1 MNINLLLL
9 TSNHCNSSLNSLKP
23 MQKSNYIL
31 VSSCEQLQNFT
42 IFIKKNRIKH
52 NPYFIQSTITQ
63 YHINFSDTLNFC
75 FI

>member
-1 MNINLLLL
+1 
-9 TSNHCNSSLNSLKP
+9 
-23 MQKSNYIL
+23 MQKINYIL
-31 VSSCEQLQNFT
+31 VSSCERLQNFT
-42 IFIKKNRIKH
+42 IFIKKNRIEH